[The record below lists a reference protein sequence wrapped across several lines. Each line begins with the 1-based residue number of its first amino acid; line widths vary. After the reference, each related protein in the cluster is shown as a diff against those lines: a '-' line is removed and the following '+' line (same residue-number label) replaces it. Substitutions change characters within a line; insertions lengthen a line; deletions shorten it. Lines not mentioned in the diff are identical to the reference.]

1 MPKTRFDDAAM
12 REGNSARRIVCVIE
26 DQYSIVGGS
35 KSGLGEDRNLALGSP
50 GEGVQELAACV
61 EMPKSQLF
69 LRD

>member
-1 MPKTRFDDAAM
+1 M
-12 REGNSARRIVCVIE
+12 CVIE

-50 GEGVQELAACV
+50 GEGVQDLAACV
-61 EMPKSQLF
+61 EMPKSQLL